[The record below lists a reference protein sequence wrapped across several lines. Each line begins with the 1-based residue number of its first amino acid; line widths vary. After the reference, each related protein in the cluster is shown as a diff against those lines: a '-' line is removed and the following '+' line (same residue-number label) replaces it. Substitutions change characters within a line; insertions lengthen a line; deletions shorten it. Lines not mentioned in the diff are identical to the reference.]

1 MTERRTNRRGL
12 ARLRPLLPIAVIWSI
27 GLVFLV
33 GLALQRQVPYDE
45 LLLDPNNVAGIPWY
59 TGLVSSLGILG
70 WTTATVTALFGAW
83 IAHYGNRPAAA
94 RMLLHGATLS
104 AVLLFDDLLQLHVIL
119 KPALGIPKL
128 AVYVAYLAIAGW
140 WVASQWRE
148 LRRTRSELLVAAGT
162 AFAVSIGLDQVAT
175 LVPWL
180 SAGQL
185 LLVEDAAKF
194 LGVLAWAQFFTLTS
208 GSIVTS
214 IVTELRAAADRPP
227 DRSPDGHANPDPA
240 PPAPPGTARP
250 DPVSPLPRRPPAVP
264 AATGDPA

>member
-1 MTERRTNRRGL
+1 MTERRTNRTGL
-12 ARLRPLLPIAVIWSI
+12 SRLRPLLPIAVIWAI

-59 TGLVSSLGILG
+59 TGLVSNLGILG
-70 WTTATVTALFGAW
+70 WTTATVTAIFGAW

-94 RMLLHGATLS
+94 RMLLHGAVLS

-128 AVYVAYLAIAGW
+128 AVYIVYLGIAGW

-148 LRRTRSELLVAAGT
+148 LRRTRAELLVAAGA
-162 AFAVSIGLDQVAT
+162 AFAISIGLDQVAT
-175 LVPWL
+175 VVPWL
-180 SAGQL
+180 TANQRL
-185 LLVEDAAKF
+185 LGEDAAKF

-208 GSIVTS
+208 SSIVTS
-214 IVTELRAAADRPP
+214 IVTELRAAAA
-227 DRSPDGHANPDPA
+227 RSDGEATTANDPA
-240 PPAPPGTARP
+240 SAPQPI
-250 DPVSPLPRRPPAVP
+250 PVAITSR
-264 AATGDPA
+264 G

>member
-1 MTERRTNRRGL
+1 MTERRTNRTGL
-12 ARLRPLLPIAVIWSI
+12 SRLRPLLPIAVIWAI

-70 WTTATVTALFGAW
+70 WTTATVTAIFGAW
-83 IAHYGNRPAAA
+83 IAHYGSRPAAA
-94 RMLLHGATLS
+94 RMLLHGAILS

-119 KPALGIPKL
+119 KPALGIPKP
-128 AVYVAYLAIAGW
+128 AVYVAYLGIAGW

-148 LRRTRSELLVAAGT
+148 LRRTRAELLVAAGA
-162 AFAVSIGLDQVAT
+162 AFALSIGLDQVAA

-180 SAGQL
+180 TDSQRL
-185 LLVEDAAKF
+185 LGEDAAKF

-214 IVTELRAAADRPP
+214 IVTELRAAA
-227 DRSPDGHANPDPA
+227 GHQNEALDEEASA
-240 PPAPPGTARP
+240 PRLA
-250 DPVSPLPRRPPAVP
+250 PLPTTNRS
-264 AATGDPA
+264 